1 MATLVPLLIV
11 VALFAVMVIVPQRRR
26 SRDAQTMRSSLA
38 PGVDVMTTAGLY
50 GRVDAIDTEH
60 GTVDLEVSDG
70 VIVRFATQAIA
81 RVINADQHGSAAD
94 PHDDPAVADDVD
106 DKAPDTPEELTASGD
121 SDTSAGDLPPAG
133 SDGQASPEAESK
145 TDNRSNRGTDSST

>member
-1 MATLVPLLIV
+1 LVPLLIV

-38 PGVDVMTTAGLY
+38 PGADVMTTAGLY
-50 GRVDAIDTEH
+50 GRVDAIDSEH

-81 RVINADQHGSAAD
+81 RVINADQHDPIADHDDSAD
-94 PHDDPAVADDVD
+94 PVSADDAEE
-106 DKAPDTPEELTASGD
+106 KAPDTPEELTGSTNPD
-121 SDTSAGDLPPAG
+121 SNIADNRSPQP
-133 SDGQASPEAESK
+133 DGQAGAEGETKS
-145 TDNRSNRGTDSST
+145 DNRTNRGTDSST

>member
-1 MATLVPLLIV
+1 LVPLLIV

-26 SRDAQTMRSSLA
+26 SRDAQTMRTSLA

-81 RVINADQHGSAAD
+81 RVINADQHDSAVD
-94 PHDDPAVADDVD
+94 HHDDPADPADSDDVD
-106 DKAPDTPEELTASGD
+106 EKAPDTPEELTASADPD
-121 SDTSAGDLPPAG
+121 STAVDPSSAQADSPA
-133 SDGQASPEAESK
+133 DGEQK

>member
-1 MATLVPLLIV
+1 VATLVPLLIV

-26 SRDAQTMRSSLA
+26 SRDAHTMRSSLA
-38 PGVDVMTTAGLY
+38 PGADVMTTAGLY
-50 GRVDAIDTEH
+50 GRVDAIDSEH
-60 GTVDLEVSDG
+60 GTVDLEISDG

-81 RVINADQHGSAAD
+81 RVINADQHDPLAD
-94 PHDDPAVADDVD
+94 HHDEHADLDETD

-121 SDTSAGDLPPAG
+121 PDTTAGDQSPGP
-133 SDGQASPEAESK
+133 DGQAGTEADK